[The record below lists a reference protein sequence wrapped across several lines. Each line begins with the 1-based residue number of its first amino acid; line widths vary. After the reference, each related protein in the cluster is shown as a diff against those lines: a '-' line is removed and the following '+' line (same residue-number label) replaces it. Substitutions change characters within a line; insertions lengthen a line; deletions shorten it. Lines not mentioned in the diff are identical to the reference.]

1 MKQIVFFL
9 LALVALTA
17 CQTQQRSESYR
28 NVGFIG
34 DTYSN
39 DGEMVSTRTGGI
51 PASYGDASGGVVSV
65 NPAPG
70 PTSAFSP
77 DQMIIYNAYLDM
89 TVKNVDTASARII
102 AVAKKYEGYVVSAGN
117 RSTSIRV
124 KSEHLNSALKE
135 LEVLG
140 KVTSKN
146 ISGDDV
152 TQQFKNLN
160 IRLDNARKARQRY
173 LDLLAK
179 AEDVKAAL
187 EVEKELERL
196 NNEIDLLESQMNNIG
211 MQVQYSR
218 ITVSLQE
225 RTRPGILG
233 YVFVGIYKGVK
244 WLFVWD

>member
-17 CQTQQRSESYR
+17 CHTSQQADAYR
-28 NVGFIG
+28 NVRFTEGA
-34 DTYSN
+34 YSA
-39 DGEMVSTRTGGI
+39 DGEMGSIRTGGL
-51 PASYGDASGGVVSV
+51 PANYGDNTAGVEAA

-117 RSTSIRV
+117 RSTTIRV

-152 TQQFKNLN
+152 TQQFKNLG
-160 IRLDNARKARQRY
+160 IRLDNARKARLRY

-196 NNEIDLLESQMNNIG
+196 NKEIDLLESQINNLG

>member
-1 MKQIVFFL
+1 
-9 LALVALTA
+9 
-17 CQTQQRSESYR
+17 
-28 NVGFIG
+28 
-34 DTYSN
+34 
-39 DGEMVSTRTGGI
+39 
-51 PASYGDASGGVVSV
+51 
-65 NPAPG
+65 
-70 PTSAFSP
+70 
-77 DQMIIYNAYLDM
+77 
-89 TVKNVDTASARII
+89 
-102 AVAKKYEGYVVSAGN
+102 
-117 RSTSIRV
+117 V

-160 IRLDNARKARQRY
+160 IRHDNAIKARQRY

-196 NNEIDLLESQMNNIG
+196 NKEIDLLESQINNLG

>member
-1 MKQIVFFL
+1 MKQLVFFL

-17 CQTQQRSESYR
+17 CHTTQQSPAYR
-28 NVGFIG
+28 NVEFVDGV
-34 DTYSN
+34 YSK
-39 DGEMVSTRTGGI
+39 DGEMGSVRTGGVA
-51 PASYGDASGGVVSV
+51 ASYGDRSGGTETS

-77 DQMIIYNAYLDM
+77 DQMIVHNAYLDL
-89 TVKNVDTASARII
+89 TVKNVDTVNTKII

-117 RSTSIRV
+117 RSTTIRV

-146 ISGDDV
+146 ITGDDV
-152 TQQFKNLN
+152 TQQFKNLG

-196 NNEIDLLESQMNNIG
+196 NREIDLLESQINNMG

-218 ITVSLQE
+218 ITISLQE